1 MKRPPTPVLKLK
13 EKEQDHRLI
22 NYAGNITENLLQFLG
37 NCPPKYSVKTFFYE
51 IKTCKTLIRR

>member
-22 NYAGNITENLLQFLG
+22 NYAGNISENLLFMG
-37 NCPPKYSVKTFFYE
+37 NCPPKYFQLKVFFYD